1 MNSLYIADNMKK
13 EERNEEE
20 EVDCLS
26 RIYVRPI
33 IRPIIVDPF
42 VDTAKATK
50 SI

>member
-20 EVDCLS
+20 VGRVS

-50 SI
+50 LI